1 MPITLGASRNQF
13 DDIKGNNIL
22 TRNENFVEECYQS
35 VAWGIHGHIIMWH
48 DYPIYNHQATK
59 QEVYIVQGIS
69 MHHNDTESLR
79 QHQNYETHIAKQI

>member
-1 MPITLGASRNQF
+1 M
-13 DDIKGNNIL
+13 IL
-22 TRNENFVEECYQS
+22 KEKYLDKKWKFCRRVLS

-48 DYPIYNHQATK
+48 DHPIYNHQATK